1 MFGDKTRKKNRRF
14 TPEEF
19 ELELQLCKAFKRPPR
34 TYVDDPP
41 YYPWLVPEPVVNF
54 QLNYK
59 F

>member
-14 TPEEF
+14 TPQEF
-19 ELELQLCKAFKRPPR
+19 AMELELCKAFKRPPR
-34 TYVDDPP
+34 TYVDDKP